1 VEQAVLLDRVLDVGL
16 EQEAVHL
23 GVDVL
28 NGDLEAIEGA
38 RLGDLD
44 LLHEAAG
51 EVLQND
57 AVGGGEEGEHVG
69 DEVALVGG

>member
-1 VEQAVLLDRVLDVGL
+1 VEQAVLLDRILDVGL

-38 RLGDLD
+38 CLGDLD
-44 LLHEAAG
+44 LLHEASA

-57 AVGGGEEGEHVG
+57 AVGCGEEGEHVG

>member
-1 VEQAVLLDRVLDVGL
+1 VEQAVLLDRILDVGL